1 MEGPVTTG
9 SLGAKGNS
17 DLEEETG
24 AVGVLVPRR
33 VLITFSSAGAKDG
46 TVAMEG
52 SGAKG
57 IGAMNSAGTMSSRG
71 GVEGCCSMEATS
83 GKEVLVPRKDSHC
96 SPAWILE
103 DAVLWEGPM
112 RQVCLFQG

>member
-52 SGAKG
+52 

-71 GVEGCCSMEATS
+71 GMEGYCSMEATS
-83 GKEVLVPRKDSHC
+83 GKEVLVPRKDSLC

-112 RQVCLFQG
+112 RQACLFQG